1 MRNRITYG
9 QSLVLCSQP
18 PAFQTN
24 TGNVS
29 GLKRIQDVSVDFS
42 FARERYK
49 QIGSEDF
56 VGDVHLRN
64 ADVKLNLNY
73 YYSNGTNE
81 ALMGLNVDGTSG
93 HALKYVKK
101 QNQDRN
107 YYILHGTGENYEPS
121 NEDDFVNYYNV
132 MGLGN
137 AFIDSYSFSASVG
150 APIGVQANFSAYNMQ
165 LDDYNDSNGEYIPA
179 IDPSNG
185 TISTTHK
192 YKILTGNITDTTNLD
207 GYIDAALSPTEIQL
221 VLPSNMNV
229 PGLEF
234 TGNGQMA
241 HLQSLEL
248 AFNIDRHDLY
258 GFGSMYPYGRRAILP
273 VLGSLNFSAVA
284 SEFTTG
290 TLNTIINSGERE
302 FDFTFNFLNCSGQT
316 GLQLVVEKAKMDSQS
331 FRESIGDNA
340 AVDVAF
346 SFPMSSTTGF
356 RMSTPPLIL
365 DQPEGPSGPLVTTAT
380 GKNPITYK
388 WFDANYDTQVATGPS
403 YTPASEG
410 DYYAVAYNDLGSG
423 ITKTT
428 HFVP

>member
-1 MRNRITYG
+1 
-9 QSLVLCSQP
+9 
-18 PAFQTN
+18 
-24 TGNVS
+24 
-29 GLKRIQDVSVDFS
+29 
-42 FARERYK
+42 
-49 QIGSEDF
+49 
-56 VGDVHLRN
+56 
-64 ADVKLNLNY
+64 
-73 YYSNGTNE
+73 
-81 ALMGLNVDGTSG
+81 
-93 HALKYVKK
+93 
-101 QNQDRN
+101 
-107 YYILHGTGENYEPS
+107 
-121 NEDDFVNYYNV
+121 
-132 MGLGN
+132 
-137 AFIDSYSFSASVG
+137 
-150 APIGVQANFSAYNMQ
+150 
-165 LDDYNDSNGEYIPA
+165 
-179 IDPSNG
+179 
-185 TISTTHK
+185 
-192 YKILTGNITDTTNLD
+192 
-207 GYIDAALSPTEIQL
+207 
-221 VLPSNMNV
+221 
-229 PGLEF
+229 
-234 TGNGQMA
+234 MA